1 MFETVCIRCGKTR
14 ILARKWEE
22 KSDRGAAMIYEQTV
36 CPDNECQKVVDDKF
50 EAMREKKRLIALNKG
65 K

>member
-1 MFETVCIRCGKTR
+1 M
-14 ILARKWEE
+14 
-22 KSDRGAAMIYEQTV
+22 MYEQTV